1 MAEIKEMECLLD
13 QLTTSS
19 SNPPTSALQP
29 QVTIAAETSDFSYD
43 PDFQSLF
50 HDNSLSTAM
59 GRDEKPK
66 EEQDGTNFEKT
77 FTTKQTEDEKMQQ
90 IPDLSSFLKSE
101 SEKNCLR
108 TTENL
113 QQE

>member
-1 MAEIKEMECLLD
+1 MNQTLAYPRAFPEDSQVLEEQLMAEIKEIECLLD

-29 QVTIAAETSDFSYD
+29 QVTIAAETSDSSYD

-90 IPDLSSFLKSE
+90 S
-101 SEKNCLR
+101 
-108 TTENL
+108 
-113 QQE
+113 